1 MKDHGKILW
10 ITRTGVLIALL
21 VVLQWAT
28 AGTSAFAGQYI
39 TGSCVNAVLAAAAL
53 TAGVWSGVVVAILS
67 PFCAFLL
74 GIGPK
79 LIQLVPAIA
88 LGNLV
93 FVVVLS
99 CAIGTETRPLWRQA
113 LGLVGG
119 AGLKFAVLYVA
130 VVRVILPLL
139 ASGLKPPQAAAF
151 TAMFSYPQMI
161 TALIGGTV
169 ALLIAPVI
177 RKTIQKA

>member
-99 CAIGTETRPLWRQA
+99 CAIGTERRPLWRQA
-113 LGLVGG
+113 LGLVGA

-139 ASGLKPPQAAAF
+139 ASGLKPPQVAAF

-177 RKTIQKA
+177 RKAIQKA

>member
-1 MKDHGKILW
+1 MKNHWKILW

-39 TGSCVNAVLAAAAL
+39 TGSCVNAVLAVAAL
-53 TAGVWSGVVVAILS
+53 TAGLWSGVVVAILS

-99 CAIGTETRPLWRQA
+99 CAIGVEKRPLWRQA

-119 AGLKFAVLYVA
+119 AGLKFATLYVA

-139 ASGLKPPQAAAF
+139 ASGLKPAQVATF

-177 RKTIQKA
+177 RKAIQKA